1 MLAGGYPGPNVRG
14 GASSVLTASPIGQA
28 MPAIAP
34 AAPPNVP
41 VGSAYSLSRGMWK
54 DPDGNIFDQQGKRV
68 P

>member
-34 AAPPNVP
+34 TAPPNLP
-41 VGSAYSLSRGMWK
+41 VGSAYSLSRGMWRA
-54 DPDGNIFDQQGKRV
+54 PDGNIFDQQGKRV